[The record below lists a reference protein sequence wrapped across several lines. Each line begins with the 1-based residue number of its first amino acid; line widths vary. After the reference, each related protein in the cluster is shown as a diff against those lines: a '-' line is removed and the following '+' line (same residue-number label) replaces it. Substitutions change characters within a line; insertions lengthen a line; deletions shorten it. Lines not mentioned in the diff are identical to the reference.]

1 MENFRPPSSRRRCER
16 PSAPVARPRS
26 RTSAGGVGAGP
37 AELTTEVERAVGRD
51 AVRQPAHSADHGA
64 HRRECQVHH
73 REHGPGV
80 RLLGEEVGG
89 SGEPGSQP
97 AGRRVFSKLA
107 SALGAVGREPGLS
120 RLRCPHAAWFSFLR
134 VANSIRRVFIAEVPI
149 IGKRPQSRCQGYR
162 ASLPPPH
169 SSPCLAAP
177 APSLGLGEGLG
188 ALRGQ
193 SCWRLDRALCPWPRP
208 TLATSLAPTGYLVP
222 FFSVRW

>member
-1 MENFRPPSSRRRCER
+1 MPYANQPTVRI
-16 PSAPVARPRS
+16 
-26 RTSAGGVGAGP
+26 T
-37 AELTTEVERAVGRD
+37 ELTDENVKFIIENTD
-51 AVRQPAHSADHGA
+51 
-64 HRRECQVHH
+64 
-73 REHGPGV
+73 
-80 RLLGEEVGG
+80 
-89 SGEPGSQP
+89 
-97 AGRRVFSKLA
+97 LA
-107 SALGAVGREPGLS
+107 
-120 RLRCPHAAWFSFLR
+120 